1 MDFIRINVKVFVTE
15 IVECSKDRWDY
26 RSESHYTEDWN
37 EEQTNTYI
45 INVNMDGD
53 GNILDSK
60 KELESKVNAVC
71 GGEVISFE
79 IDG

>member
-1 MDFIRINVKVFVTE
+1 MEQVKVTVFVTE
-15 IVECSKDRWDY
+15 IVECSKDCWDQK
-26 RSESHYTEDWN
+26 SESHYTKDWD
-37 EEQTNTYI
+37 EEQENKYTIT
-45 INVNMDGD
+45 VNMDED

-79 IDG
+79 VDG